1 MEDLKLRY
9 LLQINLWNTVLSIRS
24 GKYFVPVI
32 NNALL
37 ESIDKCNAND
47 IDTPKFMY
55 LGNEDVILKK
65 ILATFSL
72 RPIISESLPIMN
84 ITTKPFTS
92 GYHR

>member
-9 LLQINLWNTVLSIRS
+9 LLQINLWNTVLSMRS
-24 GKYFVPVI
+24 GKYFVPLI
-32 NNALL
+32 NSALL

-84 ITTKPFTS
+84 ITSKPFTS